1 MTQST
6 KDEEATPAIQT
17 EAPETLEI
25 SEEKPKNIP
34 PKPPISRSGPVFP
47 VGNQFRGSQA
57 SAMNNRQRP
66 GRAAN
71 RGR

>member
-1 MTQST
+1 MPKPPKKEQETPV
-6 KDEEATPAIQT
+6 EEVVEEVKAT
-17 EAPETLEI
+17 
-25 SEEKPKNIP
+25 EEKPKAVP

-47 VGNQFRGSQA
+47 PAHQFNGARGNN
-57 SAMNNRQRP
+57 MNNRQRP

>member
-1 MTQST
+1 MPKPT
-6 KDEEATPAIQT
+6 KKEENTPG
-17 EAPETLEI
+17 EEI
-25 SEEKPKNIP
+25 VEEVKVVVEEKPKAVP

-47 VGNQFRGSQA
+47 PAHQFNGARGNN
-57 SAMNNRQRP
+57 MNNRQRP

>member
-1 MTQST
+1 MTKVT
-6 KDEEATPAIQT
+6 KYEEEPQLDAVEVA
-17 EAPETLEI
+17 
-25 SEEKPKNIP
+25 EEKVKVIP
-34 PKPPISRSGPVFP
+34 PKPPISRSGPTFP

-57 SAMNNRQRP
+57 GAMNNRQRP

>member
-1 MTQST
+1 MSEPT
-6 KDEEATPAIQT
+6 KKEWKIPMEEVVKEMNVI
-17 EAPETLEI
+17 
-25 SEEKPKNIP
+25 EEKSKVVPL
-34 PKPPISRSGPVFP
+34 KPPISRSGPTFP

-57 SAMNNRQRP
+57 GAMNNRQRP

>member
-1 MTQST
+1 MQKVT
-6 KDEEATPAIQT
+6 KDEEEIIAETPEVVA
-17 EAPETLEI
+17 
-25 SEEKPKNIP
+25 EEKPKPLP
-34 PKPPISRSGPVFP
+34 PKPPISRSGPAFP

-57 SAMNNRQRP
+57 GAMNNRQRP